1 MILYFV
7 DFHGD
12 RMFSTA
18 NDAQMMVVNGR
29 SYMGTH
35 IREGHAL
42 LDKPLLL
49 HKKPSTLHVQS

>member
-1 MILYFV
+1 
-7 DFHGD
+7 
-12 RMFSTA
+12 MFSTV
-18 NDAQMMVVNGR
+18 NDAQMMVVNGL

-49 HKKPSTLHVQS
+49 HKKPPTLRVQS